1 MLLRGIS
8 YNNNGAGVSVR
19 ITVSKGLSW
28 NDHKQCDSDVY
39 DIPGTAFLF
48 DRKLLRNVPIK
59 QKTLREDATRCMWN
73 MSAKADCIWR
83 AKRNKSLKD

>member
-1 MLLRGIS
+1 MFMIFRGQLFCLIG
-8 YNNNGAGVSVR
+8 N
-19 ITVSKGLSW
+19 
-28 NDHKQCDSDVY
+28 Y
-39 DIPGTAFLF
+39 DEF
-48 DRKLLRNVPIK
+48 PIK

>member
-1 MLLRGIS
+1 MLLRGIR

-28 NDHKQCDSDVY
+28 NDHKQCASDVY
-39 DIPGTAFLF
+39 DIPGQLF
-48 DRKLLRNVPIK
+48 CLIGNYDEFPIK

>member
-1 MLLRGIS
+1 MYVGKS
-8 YNNNGAGVSVR
+8 G
-19 ITVSKGLSW
+19 
-28 NDHKQCDSDVY
+28 
-39 DIPGTAFLF
+39 GTAELFRPFLCEGTF
-48 DRKLLRNVPIK
+48 FYLIGNCDEFPIK

>member
-1 MLLRGIS
+1 MKMSSVFWTGGIFF
-8 YNNNGAGVSVR
+8 NLIGN
-19 ITVSKGLSW
+19 
-28 NDHKQCDSDVY
+28 Y
-39 DIPGTAFLF
+39 DEF
-48 DRKLLRNVPIK
+48 PIK

>member
-1 MLLRGIS
+1 MIISNVTVMFMIFRG
-8 YNNNGAGVSVR
+8 
-19 ITVSKGLSW
+19 
-28 NDHKQCDSDVY
+28 Q
-39 DIPGTAFLF
+39 LF
-48 DRKLLRNVPIK
+48 CLIGNYYEFPIK

>member
-1 MLLRGIS
+1 MFMIFRGQLFCLIG
-8 YNNNGAGVSVR
+8 N
-19 ITVSKGLSW
+19 
-28 NDHKQCDSDVY
+28 Y
-39 DIPGTAFLF
+39 DEL
-48 DRKLLRNVPIK
+48 PIK